1 MGDSTRRRR
10 VSRRERWAWSGAW
23 GWRGELPDARGL
35 GQLELG
41 QDGALGAGELGAL
54 AEGPGGAGEGAEL
67 DAFQLLAEA
76 WSGVA
81 AGGLDG
87 AGQQQRQQAQDDVGA
102 DALLL
107 AVVDRAQVDHLLHV
121 APAAFDLQQL
131 LVAKRDLLGRQVR
144 VRAAQQVLAV
154 EVGLGLD
161 GPLVGAQQPAGRDAQ
176 VAVEPR
182 LGGQYSA
189 QLGPLGRAELV
200 GAGDRLGELGQQP
213 GADGGVAVGLLGVVA
228 DDEPVVL
235 GDADLLDPQ
244 VVGHLL
250 VAALAFEGGGRLG
263 GARPQSLADDV
274 VVVAAPEESAV
285 LRRGEAAVG
294 HPDDPGQGPV
304 PQVGLDLA
312 DQGLVAGVARPAPHP
327 HWDAGA
333 GDRHAD
339 HDLRQVVAVVLG
351 VAVAANPTPVTSSA
365 AAASLPLGSRWPR

>member
-76 WSGVA
+76 WPGVA

-87 AGQQQRQQAQDDVGA
+87 AGQQQRQPAQDDVGA

-154 EVGLGLD
+154 EVGLGLVD
-161 GPLVGAQQPAGRDAQ
+161 ST
-176 VAVEPR
+176 PR
-182 LGGQYSA
+182 SSA
-189 QLGPLGRAELV
+189 R
-200 GAGDRLGELGQQP
+200 
-213 GADGGVAVGLLGVVA
+213 
-228 DDEPVVL
+228 
-235 GDADLLDPQ
+235 
-244 VVGHLL
+244 L
-250 VAALAFEGGGRLG
+250 VALSLSVPVIVSASWASSR
-263 GARPQSLADDV
+263 AR
-274 VVVAAPEESAV
+274 
-285 LRRGEAAVG
+285 
-294 HPDDPGQGPV
+294 
-304 PQVGLDLA
+304 
-312 DQGLVAGVARPAPHP
+312 
-327 HWDAGA
+327 
-333 GDRHAD
+333 
-339 HDLRQVVAVVLG
+339 
-351 VAVAANPTPVTSSA
+351 T
-365 AAASLPLGSRWPR
+365 AASRSACSGL

>member
-76 WSGVA
+76 WPGVA
-81 AGGLDG
+81 AGGL
-87 AGQQQRQQAQDDVGA
+87 
-102 DALLL
+102 
-107 AVVDRAQVDHLLHV
+107 
-121 APAAFDLQQL
+121 
-131 LVAKRDLLGRQVR
+131 
-144 VRAAQQVLAV
+144 

-228 DDEPVVL
+228 DDE
-235 GDADLLDPQ
+235 A
-244 VVGHLL
+244 
-250 VAALAFEGGGRLG
+250 
-263 GARPQSLADDV
+263 
-274 VVVAAPEESAV
+274 VVAAPEEPAV

-351 VAVAANPTPVTSSA
+351 VAVAAKPYPGHILSRGGVAALGQPV
-365 AAASLPLGSRWPR
+365 

>member
-76 WSGVA
+76 WPGVA

-87 AGQQQRQQAQDDVGA
+87 AGQQQRQPAQDDVGA

-131 LVAKRDLLGRQVR
+131 LVAKRDVLDRQVG
-144 VRAAQQVLAV
+144 VAGAQQVLAV

-161 GPLVGAQQPAGRDAQ
+161 RPPVGAQQPTRRHPQ
-176 VAVEPR
+176 IAVEPR
-182 LGGQYSA
+182 LGGDDAA

-200 GAGDRLGELGQQP
+200 GAGDRLLELAQQP
-213 GADGGVAVGLLGVVA
+213 GADRGVTLGLLWTIADHIPLVVA
-228 DDEPVVL
+228 DADSP
-235 GDADLLDPQ
+235 DAQVIVDLL
-244 VVGHLL
+244 L
-250 VAALAFEGGGRLG
+250 
-263 GARPQSLADDV
+263 
-274 VVVAAPEESAV
+274 AV
-285 LRRGEAAVG
+285 L
-294 HPDDPGQGPV
+294 
-304 PQVGLDLA
+304 
-312 DQGLVAGVARPAPHP
+312 PA
-327 HWDAGA
+327 
-333 GDRHAD
+333 
-339 HDLRQVVAVVLG
+339 
-351 VAVAANPTPVTSSA
+351 
-365 AAASLPLGSRWPR
+365 